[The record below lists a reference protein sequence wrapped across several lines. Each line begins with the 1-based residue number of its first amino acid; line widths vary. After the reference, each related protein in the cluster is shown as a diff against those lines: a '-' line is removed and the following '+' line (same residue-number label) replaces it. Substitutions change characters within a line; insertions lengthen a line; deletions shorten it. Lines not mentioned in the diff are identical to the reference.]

1 MRNRRNMSY
10 ERHNCPSVIGRRK
23 YENSW
28 KTNFTSNYVGGGT
41 RNSQVFHLYE
51 LTEGTFPLEQG
62 WVLAVWMSNKWTR
75 KLKNSYHWLQFVWL
89 CLPLPIC
96 SCIKKNPSVNVLLQ
110 KPLFT
115 NFQLITPQQGPCV
128 YTGQEGESY
137 IGEKIYRSYD
147 WAQVV
152 SQRQTQVPYTM
163 FHWKKLHLY
172 RYIHVQR
179 LGIGKNQHSCK
190 YSKHDS
196 RELKWEVKVDH
207 LMSPFGRV
215 TQRSWTLTAAC
226 G

>member
-51 LTEGTFPLEQG
+51 LTEGMFPLEQG

-115 NFQLITPQQGPCV
+115 NFQLITPQHGPCV

-137 IGEKIYRSYD
+137 IGEK
-147 WAQVV
+147 
-152 SQRQTQVPYTM
+152 YTDHM
-163 FHWKKLHLY
+163 TERKWYLRGKLKYHILCF
-172 RYIHVQR
+172 
-179 LGIGKNQHSCK
+179 IGKNYIYIDIYTYK
-190 YSKHDS
+190 GL
-196 RELKWEVKVDH
+196 ELAKISIVARTASTTAENRSEKW
-207 LMSPFGRV
+207 R
-215 TQRSWTLTAAC
+215 
-226 G
+226 